1 MQLEEYF
8 LATEDRM
15 ATQHLIDG
23 DHFQERLGHY
33 FLVKR
38 VDMLSDVA

>member
-1 MQLEEYF
+1 
-8 LATEDRM
+8 M
-15 ATQHLIDG
+15 ATQHPVDG